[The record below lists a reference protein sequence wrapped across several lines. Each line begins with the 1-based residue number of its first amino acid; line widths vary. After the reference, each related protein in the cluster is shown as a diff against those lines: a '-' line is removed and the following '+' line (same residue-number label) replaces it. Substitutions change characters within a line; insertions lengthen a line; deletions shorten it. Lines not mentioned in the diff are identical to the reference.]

1 MAGID
6 AERWQRLRP
15 LLDRALDLEPPER
28 ERFIAELPADAS
40 DLRADLQRLIAEQ
53 EQTLPIF
60 NEGAAEFAA
69 PLLQRE
75 LVGRAEDTLGLR
87 FGAYRVTRLLGVG
100 GMGVVYL
107 AERADGKFSHLVAL
121 KVVQTGV
128 GATARERFER
138 ERRILA
144 RLAHPNIAALHDGG
158 ELDDGQSFY
167 TMEYVDGLPITLYC
181 AEAGLDVA
189 QRIRLLREVAA
200 TLAFAHRNL
209 IVHRD
214 IKPSNILVTDDGQV
228 KLLDFGIAKLIDAD
242 TQDKQSP
249 TLTAGAALGPMTP
262 DFAAPEQF
270 RNESI
275 TVATDIYQFG
285 MLCFRVLTGGTPY
298 RADPSDPYA
307 WARAVAEDEPITLSR
322 ALEPVA
328 LRSVWGDGVDAGRVR
343 RQLNRDLNEVVRKCL
358 AKAPAD
364 RYGSMDV
371 VCADLD
377 ACLQGRP
384 VSARR
389 ASRRYRL
396 ARFAQRHRYAVTIA
410 AVALLAVLAAGAFAL
425 QQTLIARMQAS
436 RAEHE
441 AEQRTVVTSMLTNL
455 LRVGPASANELHPKS
470 AAQALDQARDSTL
483 RALHSEPLHLAIAT
497 AVFAE
502 SYLDLEQAQHA
513 RETIESTL
521 SLLGARSGHLRPELL
536 KLDLLLARAATALR
550 DLPAARDS
558 LGRADVAI
566 TALGLDADAPPR
578 LAAEVVRMRLA
589 IQDGRKQEAAAAA
602 AQLLHEDDKPGL
614 RDTLEFADLLRV
626 NAAAIA
632 NAGDRD
638 GAAVLTRRVLDIIAA
653 HYGPASPAA
662 LQAERRLVT
671 QDLMG
676 SSKLDSDT
684 ILARQEAITRNAFG
698 EGSLEYADVLDLDC
712 IVGEAR
718 NDYVRAETAC
728 RKALAIREPVLE
740 PTAPSVINGYHNLAD
755 MLLHLK
761 RPAEALALYQRAL
774 ELRLKTLDPKQ
785 QQVISTRLKIA
796 EAQCL
801 TGDFPAARQ
810 EFDAAMD
817 LFVAEFGKQHPHE
830 PVYAARYAHCLLE
843 ADRRDEARAVLEQH
857 ALAYEQR
864 PGMTAAYRDEVEAVW
879 RKINAG
885 ASDAQ
890 TAVPR

>member
-15 LLDRALDLEPPER
+15 LLDRALDLEPDER
-28 ERFIAELPADAS
+28 GRFIAGLPADAS
-40 DLRADLQRLIAEQ
+40 DLREDLLRLIAEQ
-53 EQTLPIF
+53 EQTLPIL
-60 NEGAAEFAA
+60 NDGAAEFAA

-87 FGAYRVTRLLGVG
+87 FGAYRVTRLLGIG

-107 AERADGKFSHLVAL
+107 AERADGKFSHQVAL

-167 TMEYVDGLPITLYC
+167 TMEFVDGLPITLYC
-181 AEAGLDVA
+181 AESGLNVA
-189 QRIRLLREVAA
+189 QRVRLLREVAS

-242 TQDKQSP
+242 TEDKQSP
-249 TLTAGAALGPMTP
+249 TLTAAAAAGPMTP

-285 MLCFRVLTGGTPY
+285 MLCFRVLTGGSPY

-307 WARAVAEDEPITLSR
+307 WARAVAEDEPITLAR

-328 LRSVWGDGVDAGRVR
+328 LKNAWGEGADAERVR

-364 RYGSMDV
+364 RYGSMDA

-377 ACLQGRP
+377 ACQQGRP

-396 ARFAQRHRYAVTIA
+396 ARFAQRHRYIVGIA
-410 AVALLAVLAAGAFAL
+410 AAALLAVLVAGAFAL
-425 QQTLIARMQAS
+425 QQALIARTQTS
-436 RAEHE
+436 RAERE
-441 AEQRTVVTSMLTNL
+441 AEERTVVTSMLTNM
-455 LRVGPASANELHPKS
+455 LRVGPASASELRPTS
-470 AAQALDQARDSTL
+470 ATQALDQARDRTL
-483 RALHSEPLHLAIAT
+483 RALQNEPLHLAIAT
-497 AVFAE
+497 AIFAE

-513 RETIESTL
+513 RDAVEATL
-521 SLLGARSGHLRPELL
+521 AALGPRPEHLRPELL
-536 KLDLLLARAATALR
+536 KLDLLLARAAIVLR
-550 DLPAARDS
+550 DLPAARAS
-558 LGRADVAI
+558 LARADAAI
-566 TALGLDADAPPR
+566 AALDLAGDAPQR
-578 LAAEVVRMRLA
+578 LAAEVVRLRLA
-589 IQDGRKQEAAAAA
+589 IQDGRHEEAAATA
-602 AQLLHEDDKPGL
+602 AQLLRDDDKPGL
-614 RDTLEFADLLRV
+614 RDTLEFADLLRA

-638 GAAVLTRRVLDIIAA
+638 AAARLTERVHTIVAA

-662 LQAERRLVT
+662 LAAERRMIS
-671 QDLMG
+671 QDIMG
-676 SSKLDSDT
+676 SRQFDSDA

-698 EGSLEYADVLDLDC
+698 DGSLEYADVLDLDC
-712 IVGEAR
+712 IVAEAR
-718 NDYVRAETAC
+718 SEYERAEAAC
-728 RKALAIREPVLE
+728 RKALSIREPTLE
-740 PTAPSVINGYHNLAD
+740 PSSPSLANGYHNLAD
-755 MLLHLK
+755 MLLHLR

-774 ELRLKTLDPKQ
+774 ELRLKTLAPKQ

-801 TGDFPAARQ
+801 AGDYPAARQ
-810 EFDAAMD
+810 EFAEAIGV
-817 LFVAEFGKQHPHE
+817 FVAEFGNQHPHE
-830 PVYAARYAHCLLE
+830 PVYAARYARCLLE
-843 ADRRDEARAVLEQH
+843 AGRRDEARTVLEQH
-857 ALAYEQR
+857 ARLEPQR
-864 PGMTAAYRDEVEAVW
+864 PGMNATYRDEVEAVW
-879 RKINAG
+879 R
-885 ASDAQ
+885 SLS
-890 TAVPR
+890 P